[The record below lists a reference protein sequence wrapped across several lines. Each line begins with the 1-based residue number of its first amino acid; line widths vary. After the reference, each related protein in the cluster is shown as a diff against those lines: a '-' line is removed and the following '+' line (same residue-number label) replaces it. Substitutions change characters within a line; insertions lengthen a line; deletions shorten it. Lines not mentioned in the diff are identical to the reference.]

1 MRSRRDDGNAAVE
14 FVLVSALL
22 VVLVSAV
29 VQLGLA
35 LHVRNTMHACA
46 AEGAR
51 LAASADRSSADGV
64 ARAER
69 MAAAALGDYPVEVG
83 ATVGEVDGAP
93 IVTITA
99 TAPVP
104 VLGLW
109 GRGSMTVEARAYEE
123 VDRG

>member
-1 MRSRRDDGNAAVE
+1 MLLRRDEGNAAVE

-22 VVLVSAV
+22 VVLVSGV
-29 VQLGLA
+29 VQLALA
-35 LHVRNTMHACA
+35 LHVRNTMQACA

-51 LAASADRSSADGV
+51 LAATADRSSSDGV
-64 ARAER
+64 ARAES
-69 MAAAALGDYPVEVG
+69 MLNAALGDYPVDLRAEPG
-83 ATVGEVDGAP
+83 TVDGAP
-93 IVTITA
+93 VVTIVA

-109 GRGSMTVEARAYEE
+109 GRGSMSVEARAFEE